1 MRYFTDFSSNTAAA
15 AGNQSFFEPRDA
27 AELITARAFF
37 KISAGGR
44 YNYSLLFSNT
54 TDSTFADG
62 SHSRCNFAL
71 GEWYIDSLRVA
82 ACDFCTVDVMPEA
95 SSFLTDFVTLTFD
108 GCEHKTVKSGE
119 LFCTDAVE
127 LEFSAGQYMCIE
139 VTYRGGQI
147 PHHPETLLPVFTKR
161 GGEWVC
167 DVNMPLPCMVG
178 CDRKIKKRI
187 AFLGDSITQGCG
199 TPKNEYLNYA
209 ALAAKPFE
217 ADCACWNLG
226 IGYARGA
233 DAATDG
239 AWLYKAKQNDIVTVC
254 FGVNDIF
261 QIGDAERTKADLTK
275 IVRILKRTGVKVILQ
290 TVPPFDYSE
299 TNAAVW
305 RDINDYIHSVL
316 RNEVDG
322 FLDTSEFLSDPRI
335 PAKTLYGGHPNP
347 EGCAVWAQRL
357 IPVIENV
364 LNK

>member
-1 MRYFTDFSSNTAAA
+1 MRYFTDYSSNSAAA
-15 AGNQSFFEPRDA
+15 AGNQSFFEPCDA
-27 AELITARAFF
+27 AETLVSRAFF

-44 YNYSLLFSNT
+44 YNYSLLFSNI

-62 SHSRCNFAL
+62 SHSRCNMAL

-82 ACDFCTVDVMPEA
+82 ACDSCNIEAMPSEEEFA
-95 SSFLTDFVTLTFD
+95 TDFVTLTFD
-108 GCEHKTVKSGE
+108 GCKCKNVKSGE
-119 LFCTDAVE
+119 FFCTDAAE
-127 LEFSAGQYMCIE
+127 LEFSAGQYMCVEI
-139 VTYRGGQI
+139 TYRGSRI
-147 PHHPETLLPVFTKR
+147 PCHPETLLPVFTKR
-161 GGEWVC
+161 GCEWVY
-167 DVNMPLPCMVG
+167 DVNMPLPCMIG
-178 CDRKIKKRI
+178 CDRPVKKRI

-217 ADCACWNLG
+217 SDYACWNLG

-239 AWLYKAKQNDIVTVC
+239 AWLYKAKQNDVVTVC

-261 QIGDAERTKADLTK
+261 KVADAERTKADLTK
-275 IVRILKRTGVKVILQ
+275 TVGILRDNGVKVILQ
-290 TVPPFDYSE
+290 TVPPFDYCE
-299 TNAAVW
+299 HDAAIW
-305 RDINDYIHSVL
+305 RDINEYIHSVL
-316 RNEVDG
+316 KNEADG
-322 FLDTSEFLSDPRI
+322 FLDTSEFLSNPQ
-335 PAKTLYGGHPNP
+335 ATEMTLYGGHPNP

>member
-1 MRYFTDFSSNTAAA
+1 MRYFTDFSSNSAAA
-15 AGNQSFFEPRDA
+15 AGNQSFFEPCNAD
-27 AELITARAFF
+27 ELITSRAFY
-37 KISAGGR
+37 KISVGGR

-62 SHSRCNFAL
+62 SHSRCNL
-71 GEWYIDSLRVA
+71 ELPEWYIDSLRVA
-82 ACDFCTVDVMPEA
+82 PCKTCSIEKMPE
-95 SSFLTDFVTLTFD
+95 SDDFTGDFIALAFN

-127 LEFSAGQYMCIE
+127 LEFSAGQYICVEI
-139 VTYRGGQI
+139 TYRGSRI

-161 GGEWVC
+161 GGEWVY

-178 CDRKIKKRI
+178 CDRPVKRRI

-199 TPKNEYLNYA
+199 TPKNGYLNYA

-217 ADCACWNLG
+217 ADYACWNLG
-226 IGYARGA
+226 LGYARGA

-239 AWLYKAKQNDIVTVC
+239 AWLYKAKQNDVVTVC

-261 QIGDAERTKADLTK
+261 QLRDAERTKADLTK
-275 IVRILKRTGVKVILQ
+275 IVRSLKAAGVKVILQ
-290 TVPPFDYSE
+290 TVPPFDYCESD
-299 TNAAVW
+299 AAMW
-305 RDINDYIHSVL
+305 RDINVYIHSVL
-316 RNEVDG
+316 KKEVDG
-322 FLDTSEFLSDPRI
+322 FLDTSEFLSNPQE
-335 PAKTLYGGHPNP
+335 PAMTLYGGHPNP